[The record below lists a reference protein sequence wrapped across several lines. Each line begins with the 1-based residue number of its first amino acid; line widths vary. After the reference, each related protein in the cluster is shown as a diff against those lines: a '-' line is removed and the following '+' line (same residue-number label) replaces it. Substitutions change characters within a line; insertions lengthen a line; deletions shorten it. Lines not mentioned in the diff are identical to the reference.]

1 MSKQGQHSSLSSL
14 RRAMMLNVNEPETRG
29 IALALQ
35 TMLDDLGKG
44 EDRARGAMLGCTGLG
59 WGGGRGGVDWAAV
72 RMCGWGGLGA
82 ILGLCLRHQ

>member
-1 MSKQGQHSSLSSL
+1 MQQAVGPGHRADSPALPTT

-44 EDRARGAMLGCTGLG
+44 G
-59 WGGGRGGVDWAAV
+59 W
-72 RMCGWGGLGA
+72 
-82 ILGLCLRHQ
+82 